1 MSLKKSRPI
10 YAVVLA
16 AGESKRMGTAKAL
29 LPWGGRTVLEAV
41 LANILS
47 SSVDRTLVVLG
58 AERERTGPLVQKYP
72 VSAVFNPD
80 FRTGMLSS
88 VQTGFRALP
97 AECRAALVFLADQPW
112 VRKEVIGR
120 VISAYFETDKGLV
133 VPVYKGFGGHP
144 FLVDMKYRKSIET
157 LHADVGLRELL
168 SLYPQDIKRINIE
181 DSSILLDLDTP
192 ADYRRSR
199 AAKPPRRG

>member
-1 MSLKKSRPI
+1 MSLTKSGPV

-16 AGESKRMGTAKAL
+16 AGKSKRMGTPKAL
-29 LPWGGRTVLEAV
+29 LPWGGTTVLEAA

-47 SSVDRTLVVLG
+47 SSVDRTLVVVG
-58 AERERTGPLVQKYP
+58 AERTRIEPLVQKYP
-72 VSAVFNPD
+72 VSVIFNPD

-88 VQTGFRALP
+88 VQMGFRALP

-112 VRKEVIGR
+112 VRKEVIDR
-120 VISAYFETDKGLV
+120 VISAYFETEKGLI
-133 VPVYKGFGGHP
+133 VPVYNGAGGHP
-144 FLVDMKYRKSIET
+144 FLVDMKYRKSVET
-157 LHADVGLRELL
+157 LTPAIGLRELL
-168 SLYPQDIKRINIE
+168 SLYPQDIKRINID

-199 AAKPPRRG
+199 DSKPPRGG

>member
-1 MSLKKSRPI
+1 MSLKKSGPI

-16 AGESKRMGTAKAL
+16 AGESKRMGTPKAL
-29 LPWGGRTVLEAV
+29 LPWGGTTVLEAV
-41 LANILS
+41 LVNILS

-58 AERERTGPLVQKYP
+58 AERARTGPLVQKYSA
-72 VSAVFNPD
+72 SAVFNPD

-144 FLVDMKYRKSIET
+144 FLVDMKYRKSVET